1 MEKAKIEI
9 FKKITESLHKI
20 LTEEEELEKSDKT
33 NRIFKGEI
41 EDIIETVLDKFE
53 NFASKNQDKKSFIS
67 SLVKLFAIL
76 QENATL

>member
-1 MEKAKIEI
+1 MEKAKTEI

-33 NRIFKGEI
+33 NRIFKGKI

>member
-1 MEKAKIEI
+1 MEKAKTEI

-20 LTEEEELEKSDKT
+20 LTEEEELKKSDKT
-33 NRIFKGEI
+33 NRIFKGKI

>member
-1 MEKAKIEI
+1 MEKAKTEI
-9 FKKITESLHKI
+9 FKKIAESLHKI

-33 NRIFKGEI
+33 NRIFKGKI

-53 NFASKNQDKKSFIS
+53 NFASKSQDKKSFIS

-76 QENATL
+76 QKNATL